1 MQTTSRSDAILS
13 EIFLLAGTTDEQKET
28 NVRDADRRRAM
39 VEYLQVARAS
49 AEAGL
54 DVLESYT
61 AKL

>member
-1 MQTTSRSDAILS
+1 MQSSRKSLGTS

-28 NVRDADRRRAM
+28 NVRDADRWRAL
-39 VEYLQVARAS
+39 VEYLQSARAS
-49 AEAGL
+49 DEAGL